1 MPTDWSPLPRSQTTR
16 ERLRVPPR
24 AAYFYRAQAEED
36 RGYLG
41 EQWIQDMTDRG
52 VSFLEVLDESDE
64 RVRIHDARRD
74 ATIDDSLFDLRMLLD
89 HIRAESIH
97 EIWVDITALAYGT
110 WAAVLREAISAD
122 IAVVVT
128 YTEPAEYTR
137 STNPLRGLRFNLSKR
152 TTGLAPLPGFVRL
165 FPSGAAEAI
174 LVPMLGFEGDRLQ
187 RVLEETDFDLR
198 LTFPILGLPGFRPEY
213 PFLSL
218 DGNAR
223 SLERAALHRNIRFA
237 RANCPFEAYLA
248 VADLRRQEEAS
259 HITLA
264 PIGTKPHAL
273 GALLYALRNPAE
285 TTIVYDHP
293 VRSERR
299 TSGAA
304 SLCVYRVSDF
314 LQTLDAA

>member
-1 MPTDWSPLPRSQTTR
+1 
-16 ERLRVPPR
+16 V
-24 AAYFYRAQAEED
+24 YRAQAEED

-41 EQWIQDMTDRG
+41 EEWIRDMTSRG
-52 VSFLEVLDESDE
+52 ARFLEVLDESDE
-64 RVRIHDARRD
+64 RVRIHDAD
-74 ATIDDSLFDLRMLLD
+74 QDKLLDDSLFSLEVLLSHLRVQ
-89 HIRAESIH
+89 SIV

-110 WAAVLREAISAD
+110 WASILREVIRAEFT
-122 IAVVVT
+122 VVVT

-165 FPSGAAEAI
+165 FAPGAAEAI

-198 LTFPILGLPGFRPEY
+198 QTFPVVGLPGFRPEY

-223 SLERAALHRNIRFA
+223 SLERAPLHRNIRFA
-237 RANCPFEAYLA
+237 RANCPFEAYFA
-248 VADLRRQEEAS
+248 IDDLRRQEEAA
-259 HITLA
+259 HVTLA

-273 GALLYALRNPAE
+273 GALLQALRNPAQ

-304 SLCVYRVSDF
+304 SLCVYRITEF
-314 LQTLDAA
+314 LHSLDST

>member
-1 MPTDWSPLPRSQTTR
+1 MSTDWAPLPRSLTTR
-16 ERLRVPPR
+16 ARLTVPTG
-24 AAYFYRAQAEED
+24 AAYIYRAQAEED

-41 EQWIQDMTDRG
+41 DQWIRDMTDQGIR
-52 VSFLEVLDESDE
+52 FLEVLDESEE
-64 RVRIHDARRD
+64 RIKIHDAGQD
-74 ATIDDSLFDLRMLLD
+74 VMLNDSLFDLDLLLT
-89 HIRAESIH
+89 HLRAESIA

-110 WAAVLREAISAD
+110 WAAILREAIPASV
-122 IAVVVT
+122 AVVVT
-128 YTEPAEYTR
+128 YAEPAEYTR
-137 STNPLRGLRFNLSKR
+137 STHPLRGLRFNLSKR

-165 FPSGAAEAI
+165 FSPAGTEAI

-198 LTFPILGLPGFRPEY
+198 LTFPIVGLPGFRPEY

-223 SLERAALHRNIRFA
+223 SLERAPLHRNIRFA

-248 VADLRRQEEAS
+248 IDDLRRQEEAA
-259 HITLA
+259 HVTLA

-273 GALLYALRNPAE
+273 GALLQALRNPSE

-304 SLCVYRVSDF
+304 SLCVYRISEF
-314 LQTLDAA
+314 FQTLDAA